1 MIAVNIREFAHH
13 LSKYLK
19 TTKAGERVVIM
30 ERNKP
35 IVDLVPH
42 NEHLIQPGWKRKI
55 EKIRLKGEPMS
66 TTIIKMREE
75 EDR

>member
-1 MIAVNIREFAHH
+1 MVAVNIREFAHH

-42 NEHLIQPGWKRKI
+42 NEHLIQPGWKRKFTRI
-55 EKIRLKGEPMS
+55 KLKGEAMS
-66 TTIIKMREE
+66 ETIVRMREE